1 MNYRI
6 NAKKRIFALVM
17 TLVLSLAMVLSSVA
31 APTYAAESTEQKVE
45 RLLSK
50 MTLEEKVAQMMV
62 VAMPSSKA
70 ATVQKKYQFGGYIL
84 FGRDFARTNKKG
96 MKKQL
101 KSCQSA
107 SKTPMLMAVDEE
119 GGTVVRASLYKKYK
133 KKKFKSPSQ
142 VYKAG
147 GYKGITKD
155 TKKKDKFLKSLGIN
169 TNFAPVADVPYKKS
183 NFMGKRAFSTDA
195 TKTSKY
201 INLTVTQMGKDK
213 TVSAL
218 KHFPGYGGNGDT
230 HGRIIRDNRSKS
242 TFEKRDLKPFATG
255 IIAGADMIMMS
266 HTIVNAFD
274 SKNPTSLSPKAVK
287 YLREEMGFNGVI
299 ITDGLAMK
307 GVTNFVGGDQ
317 GKAAVRAAKAGND
330 MLCVTGSYTK
340 CYNAL
345 VKAAKNGEIPEDQ
358 IDESVR
364 RILRMKIKR
373 GIIK

>member
-1 MNYRI
+1 
-6 NAKKRIFALVM
+6 M